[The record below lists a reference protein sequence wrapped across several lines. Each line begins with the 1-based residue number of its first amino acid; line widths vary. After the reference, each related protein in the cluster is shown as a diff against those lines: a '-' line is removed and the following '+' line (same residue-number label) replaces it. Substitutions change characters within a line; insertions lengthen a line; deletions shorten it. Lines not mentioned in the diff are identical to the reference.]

1 MKNLQTV
8 KTLAGRTQSYGTG
21 PGKARKQP
29 MTVSAQ
35 FQQSL
40 HSLMDTLN
48 QANPFFIRCIKSN
61 ANKVPNEFDEE
72 TVQRQLRY
80 TGMLE
85 TVRIRQA
92 GFNVRLT
99 YEEFIQLYRM
109 LLPKGLLSSQS
120 DVRDFLLTLNLNRD
134 NYQLGTT
141 KVFLRESEKIK
152 LDRELHQQII
162 TSITTIQKWFRACL
176 ERRKFLRLKNAVVQI
191 QSFWRMIIAQRLAQ
205 SLRARIEAAVHI
217 QSAWRAHKQYT
228 WYKKFKSCVITFQ
241 AHVRGNNARK
251 SFAELKKRK
260 KLLPGKIGEY
270 KETQDHRELGYD
282 NSKKYSGLR
291 DSEE

>member
-1 MKNLQTV
+1 
-8 KTLAGRTQSYGTG
+8 
-21 PGKARKQP
+21 
-29 MTVSAQ
+29 
-35 FQQSL
+35 
-40 HSLMDTLN
+40 MDTLN

-152 LDRELHQQII
+152 LDIELHQQII

-191 QSFWRMIIAQRLAQ
+191 QSFWRMVIAQRFAH
-205 SLRARIEAAVHI
+205 SLRTRIEAAVHI
-217 QSAWRAHKQYT
+217 QAAWRAYKQYN
-228 WYKKFKSCVITFQ
+228 WFKKLKSCVITFQ
-241 AHVRGNNARK
+241 AYVRGNRARK
-251 SFAELKKRK
+251 DFVELKKRK
-260 KLLPGKIGEY
+260 KLPVDKIGEY
-270 KETQDHRELGYD
+270 KEIQNQGVPIYD
-282 NSKKYSGLR
+282 NSKVYPRLR
-291 DSEE
+291 NNEE

>member
-1 MKNLQTV
+1 
-8 KTLAGRTQSYGTG
+8 
-21 PGKARKQP
+21 
-29 MTVSAQ
+29 
-35 FQQSL
+35 
-40 HSLMDTLN
+40 MDTLN

-120 DVRDFLLTLNLNRD
+120 DVRDFLLTLNLNKD

-152 LDRELHQQII
+152 LDIELHQQII

-176 ERRKFLRLKNAVVQI
+176 ERRKFLRIKNAVVQI
-191 QSFWRMIIAQRLAQ
+191 QAFWRMVLAQRFAH
-205 SLRARIEAAVHI
+205 SLRSRIEAAVHI
-217 QSAWRAHKQYT
+217 QSAWRA
-228 WYKKFKSCVITFQ
+228 YKTQSWFKKLKACVIIFQ
-241 AHVRGNNARK
+241 AFVKGNNVRK
-251 SFAELKKRK
+251 TVAEMRRKKKRDMMYRTEHRAELRD
-260 KLLPGKIGEY
+260 
-270 KETQDHRELGYD
+270 KE
-282 NSKKYSGLR
+282 
-291 DSEE
+291 

>member
-1 MKNLQTV
+1 
-8 KTLAGRTQSYGTG
+8 
-21 PGKARKQP
+21 

-35 FQQSL
+35 FQHSL

-152 LDRELHQQII
+152 LDIELHQQII

-176 ERRKFLRLKNAVVQI
+176 ERRKFLRLKNAIVQI
-191 QSFWRMIIAQRLAQ
+191 QSFWRMVSAQRLTQ
-205 SLRARIEAAVHI
+205 VLRARAEAALHI
-217 QSAWRAHKQYT
+217 QTAWRVYKQHS
-228 WYKKFKSCVITFQ
+228 WFKKLKSCVITFQ
-241 AHVRGNNARK
+241 AYVRGNNARK
-251 SFAELKKRK
+251 KIIELKKRK
-260 KLLPGKIGEY
+260 KHVPDKVQEVKKIHEY
-270 KETQDHRELGYD
+270 KELLYD
-282 NSKKYSGLR
+282 KVCAK

>member
-1 MKNLQTV
+1 
-8 KTLAGRTQSYGTG
+8 
-21 PGKARKQP
+21 
-29 MTVSAQ
+29 
-35 FQQSL
+35 
-40 HSLMDTLN
+40 MDTLN

-61 ANKVPNEFDEE
+61 SNKIPNEFDQE

-92 GFNVRLT
+92 GFNVRLA

-134 NYQLGTT
+134 NYQLGAT

-152 LDRELHQQII
+152 LDIELHQQII

-176 ERRKFLRLKNAVVQI
+176 ERRKFLRIRNAVVMVQA
-191 QSFWRMIIAQRLAQ
+191 FWRMVVAQRVAQ
-205 SLRARIEAAVHI
+205 ALRARAEAAVHI
-217 QSAWRAHKQYT
+217 QATWRGYKERT
-228 WYKKFKSCVITFQ
+228 WYRKFKSCLVTFQ
-241 AHVRGNNARK
+241 AYVRGARARRTL
-251 SFAELKKRK
+251 AEMKKRRRSATSCK
-260 KLLPGKIGEY
+260 TEARRY
-270 KETQDHRELGYD
+270 HV
-282 NSKKYSGLR
+282 
-291 DSEE
+291 EE

>member
-1 MKNLQTV
+1 
-8 KTLAGRTQSYGTG
+8 
-21 PGKARKQP
+21 

-109 LLPKGLLSSQS
+109 LLPKGLLSSQA
-120 DVRDFLLTLNLNRD
+120 DVRHFLLTLNLDND
-134 NYQLGTT
+134 NYQLGAT

-152 LDRELHQQII
+152 LDIKLHQQII

-191 QSFWRMIIAQRLAQ
+191 QAFWRMILAQ
-205 SLRARIEAAVHI
+205 KFAHSLRTRIEAAIHI
-217 QSAWRAHKQYT
+217 QSAWRA
-228 WYKKFKSCVITFQ
+228 YKIHNWFKKLKCCVITFQ
-241 AHVRGNNARK
+241 ACVRGNNVRK
-251 SFAELKKRK
+251 AVADMKRK
-260 KLLPGKIGEY
+260 KKRDIMFRSDARGE
-270 KETQDHRELGYD
+270 
-282 NSKKYSGLR
+282 LR
-291 DSEE
+291 DKE

>member
-1 MKNLQTV
+1 
-8 KTLAGRTQSYGTG
+8 
-21 PGKARKQP
+21 

-152 LDRELHQQII
+152 LDIELHQQII

-191 QSFWRMIIAQRLAQ
+191 QSFWRMIMAQRYAQ
-205 SLRARIEAAVHI
+205 SLRARVEASIHI
-217 QSAWRAHKQYT
+217 QSTWRAYKQHS
-228 WYKKFKSCVITFQ
+228 WYKKLKSCVITFQ
-241 AHVRGNNARK
+241 AHVRGNRARK
-251 SFAELKKRK
+251 AFAELKKRK
-260 KLLPGKIGEY
+260 KLPIDEIREY
-270 KETQDHRELGYD
+270 KDIQNQGELVHD
-282 NSKKYSGLR
+282 NNKVYSKLR
-291 DSEE
+291 NSEE

>member
-1 MKNLQTV
+1 M
-8 KTLAGRTQSYGTG
+8 KTLAGRTQSYCTG

-152 LDRELHQQII
+152 LDIELHQQII

-191 QSFWRMIIAQRLAQ
+191 QSFWRMVVAQRLAQ
-205 SLRARIEAAVHI
+205 VIRARAEAALHI
-217 QSAWRAHKQYT
+217 QTAWRMYKQHS
-228 WYKKFKSCVITFQ
+228 WFRKLKSCVITFQ
-241 AHVRGNNARK
+241 AYIRGNKARK
-251 SFAELKKRK
+251 KFTELKRRQRA
-260 KLLPGKIGEY
+260 LPSKIQEIKESREY
-270 KETQDHRELGYD
+270 KDLTYD
-282 NSKKYSGLR
+282 KLYTK

>member
-1 MKNLQTV
+1 
-8 KTLAGRTQSYGTG
+8 
-21 PGKARKQP
+21 

-61 ANKVPNEFDEE
+61 ANKVPNKFDEE

-92 GFNVRLT
+92 GFNVRLA

-120 DVRDFLLTLNLNRD
+120 DVRDFLLTLDLNRD
-134 NYQLGTT
+134 NYQLGST

-152 LDRELHQQII
+152 LDIELHQQII

-176 ERRKFLRLKNAVVQI
+176 ERRRFIRLKNAAVQI
-191 QSFWRMIIAQRLAQ
+191 QSFWRMISAQRFVQ
-205 SLRARIEAAVHI
+205 NIRRVDAAIHI
-217 QSAWRAHKQYT
+217 QAFWKAHKQYT
-228 WYKKFKSCVITFQ
+228 WYKKLKAGVIAFQ
-241 AHVRGNNARK
+241 AYVRGHNARK
-251 SFAELKKRK
+251 LYQEMKKKRGIFAQNELQQSLGNDDTIAEK
-260 KLLPGKIGEY
+260 KFNNQTAQSAFEERKFFP
-270 KETQDHRELGYD
+270 RF
-282 NSKKYSGLR
+282 R
-291 DSEE
+291 DADE

>member
-1 MKNLQTV
+1 
-8 KTLAGRTQSYGTG
+8 
-21 PGKARKQP
+21 

-152 LDRELHQQII
+152 LDIELHQQII

-176 ERRKFLRLKNAVVQI
+176 ERRKFLRLKNAIVQI
-191 QSFWRMIIAQRLAQ
+191 QSFWRMVSAQRLAQ
-205 SLRARIEAAVHI
+205 VLRARTEAALHI
-217 QSAWRAHKQYT
+217 QTAWRV
-228 WYKKFKSCVITFQ
+228 YKHHSWFKKLKSCVITFQ
-241 AHVRGNNARK
+241 AYIRGNNARK
-251 SFAELKKRK
+251 RFNELKKRK
-260 KLLPGKIGEY
+260 RSLPDKIQEVKKIQEY
-270 KETQDHRELGYD
+270 KELIYD
-282 NSKKYSGLR
+282 KVCAK

>member
-1 MKNLQTV
+1 
-8 KTLAGRTQSYGTG
+8 
-21 PGKARKQP
+21 

-35 FQQSL
+35 FQHSL

-134 NYQLGTT
+134 DYQLGTT

-152 LDRELHQQII
+152 LDIELHQQII

-191 QSFWRMIIAQRLAQ
+191 QSFWRMVNAQRLAQ
-205 SLRARIEAAVHI
+205 VLRARTEAALHI
-217 QSAWRAHKQYT
+217 QTIWRMYRQHS
-228 WYKKFKSCVITFQ
+228 WFKKLKSSVIIFQ
-241 AHVRGNNARK
+241 AYVRGNIARK
-251 SFAELKKRK
+251 KFDELKKRK
-260 KLLPGKIGEY
+260 KPLPNKIQEV
-270 KETQDHRELGYD
+270 KETREHKELIYD
-282 NSKKYSGLR
+282 KICAKDR
-291 DSEE
+291 DSEEWVLLMHLYIAT

>member
-1 MKNLQTV
+1 
-8 KTLAGRTQSYGTG
+8 
-21 PGKARKQP
+21 

-152 LDRELHQQII
+152 LDIELHQQII

-191 QSFWRMIIAQRLAQ
+191 QSFWRMVIAQRHAQ
-205 SLRARIEAAVHI
+205 SLRARIEAAIHI
-217 QSAWRAHKQYT
+217 QSAWRAYRQNS
-228 WYKKFKSCVITFQ
+228 WYKKFKCSVIAFQ
-241 AHVRGNNARK
+241 AHVRGNSARK
-251 SFAELKKRK
+251 AFAELKKRK
-260 KLLPGKIGEY
+260 KLLTDKVGEY
-270 KETQDHRELGYD
+270 KEAQDQRELAYD
-282 NSKKYSGLR
+282 NSKVFSRLR
-291 DSEE
+291 GSDE

>member
-1 MKNLQTV
+1 M

-152 LDRELHQQII
+152 LDIELHQQIDHHKHYDY
-162 TSITTIQKWFRACL
+162 TEMVSCLFREKKIPEIKKCSRTNTVIL
-176 ERRKFLRLKNAVVQI
+176 ENG
-191 QSFWRMIIAQRLAQ
+191 
-205 SLRARIEAAVHI
+205 H
-217 QSAWRAHKQYT
+217 
-228 WYKKFKSCVITFQ
+228 C
-241 AHVRGNNARK
+241 
-251 SFAELKKRK
+251 
-260 KLLPGKIGEY
+260 PKIGSFFA
-270 KETQDHRELGYD
+270 R
-282 NSKKYSGLR
+282 
-291 DSEE
+291 

>member
-1 MKNLQTV
+1 
-8 KTLAGRTQSYGTG
+8 
-21 PGKARKQP
+21 
-29 MTVSAQ
+29 
-35 FQQSL
+35 
-40 HSLMDTLN
+40 MDTLN

-109 LLPKGLLSSQS
+109 LLPKGLLSSQN
-120 DVRDFLLTLNLNRD
+120 DVKDFLRTLNLNRD
-134 NYQLGTT
+134 NYQFGTS

-152 LDRELHQQII
+152 LDIELHQQII
-162 TSITTIQKWFRACL
+162 TSITTIQNWFRACL

-191 QSFWRMIIAQRLAQ
+191 QSFWRMVNAQRLAQ
-205 SLRARIEAAVHI
+205 VFRARTEAALHI
-217 QSAWRAHKQYT
+217 QTAWRMYKQRS
-228 WYKKFKSCVITFQ
+228 WFKKLKSSVIIFQ
-241 AHVRGNNARK
+241 AYVRGNIARK
-251 SFAELKKRK
+251 KFDELKKRK
-260 KLLPGKIGEY
+260 KLLPDKVQEGKETQEY
-270 KETQDHRELGYD
+270 KELIYD
-282 NSKKYSGLR
+282 KICAKDR

>member
-1 MKNLQTV
+1 
-8 KTLAGRTQSYGTG
+8 
-21 PGKARKQP
+21 

-99 YEEFIQLYRM
+99 YDEFIQLYRM

-152 LDRELHQQII
+152 LDIELHQQII
-162 TSITTIQKWFRACL
+162 TSITTIQNWFRACL
-176 ERRKFLRLKNAVVQI
+176 ERRRFLRLKNAAVQI
-191 QSFWRMIIAQRLAQ
+191 QSFWRMVCAQRFAQ
-205 SLRARIEAAVHI
+205 ALRARTEAAIHI
-217 QSAWRAHKQYT
+217 QAVWRGYKQRT
-228 WYKKFKSCVITFQ
+228 WFKKLRTSVTIFQ
-241 AHVRGNNARK
+241 AYVRGNNSRK
-251 SFAELKKRK
+251 AFVELKRRRNNMK
-260 KLLPGKIGEY
+260 KIEEPQE
-270 KETQDHRELGYD
+270 
-282 NSKKYSGLR
+282 NR
-291 DSEE
+291 DSEEQTLQRITYSPAARSDAEE